1 MANIL
6 AAPVAILFLNKWLMS
21 FPYKTGIHV
30 WIFVVGLAVSLLVAL
45 LTVSLR
51 VFQAASVNP
60 SEAVRYS

>member
-6 AAPVAILFLNKWLMS
+6 AAPVAIFFLNKWFMS
-21 FPYKTGIHV
+21 FPYKTEIHV